1 MLDPEYRAVLKS
13 ILLTICRRVMAE
25 QRALER
31 KAQLVAK
38 EDEERE
44 QDARLETLRKSTR
57 RRLGIG
63 VARPSGEK
71 HTTALLPTVAST
83 AKIREKVTL
92 P

>member
-1 MLDPEYRAVLKS
+1 MQC
-13 ILLTICRRVMAE
+13 INLTICRRVMAE
-25 QRALER
+25 QRTLER

-63 VARPSGEK
+63 ITRPQGEK
-71 HTTALLPTVAST
+71 GSALLPTVAS
-83 AKIREKVTL
+83 ALKIREKVTNAFL
-92 P
+92 